1 MSLRFSLLCLVLL
14 ANTAHAA
21 QWREVGEVGE
31 TGTIVS
37 VDDGSL
43 SVDHDSIVT
52 GWVKFEYVKP
62 QLRDGNKLTGYVSQR
77 MVNCEINRYW
87 AMDGWGYPSNDA
99 EPVRLYSAVQE
110 WQMPPPDSEAE
121 IASAALCNEAQSFL
135 GLAWG
140 KFEIFSRLQT
150 VWSIL
155 KGVMG
160 R

>member
-1 MSLRFSLLCLVLL
+1 MILRLFLLFLL
-14 ANTAHAA
+14 LFASSAHAA
-21 QWREVGEVGE
+21 KWREVGEVSE

-52 GWVKFEYVKP
+52 GWVRFEYAKP
-62 QLRDGNKLTGYVSQR
+62 QERDGHKLTGYVSQR

-87 AMDGWGYPSNDA
+87 VMDSWGYPSNNA
-99 EPVRLYSAVQE
+99 EPVRLYSADQE

-121 IASAALCNEAQSFL
+121 IASAALCNETLSFM
-135 GLAWG
+135 GIG
-140 KFEIFSRLQT
+140 FEIFSRLQT

-155 KGVMG
+155 KSTIA